1 MKKAGDS
8 FLSHDRRCK
17 RTVFV
22 RLLES
27 RRRNSHMTHITVIQ
41 HVHIFDGS
49 HVLPDD
55 TVVVQDSTITAVGS
69 NLAPPSLMAQDEP
82 CSLA

>member
-27 RRRNSHMTHITVIQ
+27 RRRNSHMTHVTVIQ
-41 HVHIFDGS
+41 HVHIS
-49 HVLPDD
+49 HVLTDD